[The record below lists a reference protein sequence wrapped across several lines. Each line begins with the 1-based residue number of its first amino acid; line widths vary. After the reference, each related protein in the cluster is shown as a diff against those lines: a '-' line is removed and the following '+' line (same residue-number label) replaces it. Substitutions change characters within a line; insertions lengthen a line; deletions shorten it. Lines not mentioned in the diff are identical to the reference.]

1 MRGTL
6 PPLISNDL
14 LGCCPSEKRRMT
26 KQQYWEAHVKR
37 NPKFA
42 DEDFAIQMKVGM
54 LRKLLEEA
62 YDKGMEHSKKTND
75 VMKDLFKGVDLNQFR
90 TK

>member
-1 MRGTL
+1 
-6 PPLISNDL
+6 
-14 LGCCPSEKRRMT
+14 MT

-42 DEDFAIQMKVGM
+42 DEDSAIQMKVGI

-62 YDKGMEHSKKTND
+62 YDKGVEHSKKTND